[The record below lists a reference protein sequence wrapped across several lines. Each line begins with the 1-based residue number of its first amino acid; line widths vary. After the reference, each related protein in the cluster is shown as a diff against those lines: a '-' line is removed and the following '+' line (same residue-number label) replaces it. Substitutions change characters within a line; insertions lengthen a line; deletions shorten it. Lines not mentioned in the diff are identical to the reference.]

1 MRESSQKEVECNG
14 EPLPPGEEQ
23 VEVERAWLV
32 GRDSVKPDDTD
43 SGENQ
48 ADREKVTRREE
59 RRMGERG
66 EGQLVERRQDLGA
79 RRGDNSYNSPHLI

>member
-1 MRESSQKEVECNG
+1 MRESSQTEVECNE

-32 GRDSVKPDDTD
+32 GRDSVRPAETA

-48 ADREKVTRREE
+48 ADREEAT
-59 RRMGERG
+59 RRMGEN
-66 EGQLVERRQDLGA
+66 QPVDL
-79 RRGDNSYNSPHLI
+79 HLSRLPGFLLKQSQQV